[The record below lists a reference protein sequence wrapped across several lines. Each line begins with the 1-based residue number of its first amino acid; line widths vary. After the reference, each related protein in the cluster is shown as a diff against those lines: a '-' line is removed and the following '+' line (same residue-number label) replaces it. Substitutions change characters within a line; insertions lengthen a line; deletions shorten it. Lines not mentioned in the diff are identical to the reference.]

1 MIKKLSKEAQEKK
14 AINEA
19 WKKLSRDFSWTE
31 SMLEKY
37 QDIVDW
43 HEISLNW
50 YMAWT
55 IPMVHKFKDR
65 IDWSALCMH
74 PSENLMTETFLDT
87 FKDELDWSELSFSF
101 SKKLTDELLVK
112 FADKWD
118 WGEIIDYGGC
128 ELFREKGIDFY
139 ERYKDYIPLKKL
151 YQSRLWDEIIAQ
163 KKAQLIEEITG

>member
-1 MIKKLSKEAQEKK
+1 
-14 AINEA
+14 
-19 WKKLSRDFSWTE
+19 
-31 SMLEKY
+31 
-37 QDIVDW
+37 
-43 HEISLNW
+43 
-50 YMAWT
+50 MAWT

-74 PSENLMTETFLDT
+74 PSE
-87 FKDELDWSELSFSF
+87 
-101 SKKLTDELLVK
+101 

-139 ERYKDYIPLKKL
+139 ERYKDYIPLKNL